1 MVVCVVFAA
10 QAASALCTA
19 AGAGTPVRTS
29 LSGKD
34 ALSPIAWVAP
44 EVLAGSLATGVTATP
59 ASDVY
64 MLGGLMFEVLTCGL
78 IPYYWMSDMRL
89 VAQVRL
95 SRRCEMSLWFS
106 FSKVCLGPHVFVL
119 RGRECCCA
127 GFTSMDSGR
136 PVANRSNRTLQCPRR
151 CEATWIRDGSDVGS
165 ETVYTGSACSLSEA
179 RLPTAVP
186 GRPCVYVLPCRQG

>member
-1 MVVCVVFAA
+1 MLLGIFGSTSLTAALLSLTGTMVACGGVYRVAA

-19 AGAGTPVRTS
+19 AGAGTAVRTS

-34 ALSPIAWVAP
+34 ALSPVAWVAP

-95 SRRCEMSLWFS
+95 SRS
-106 FSKVCLGPHVFVL
+106 VFV
-119 RGRECCCA
+119 
-127 GFTSMDSGR
+127 
-136 PVANRSNRTLQCPRR
+136 
-151 CEATWIRDGSDVGS
+151 
-165 ETVYTGSACSLSEA
+165 
-179 RLPTAVP
+179 
-186 GRPCVYVLPCRQG
+186 